1 MIEEET
7 SVASPRLGPV
17 VVVVV
22 VVRRPHTVVLL
33 EPQGSEMS
41 IIFNIEQKRED
52 VQDAT
57 STRISL

>member
-1 MIEEET
+1 MIEEGT

-22 VVRRPHTVVLL
+22 VKRPHAVVLL

-41 IIFNIEQKRED
+41 IIFN
-52 VQDAT
+52 V
-57 STRISL
+57 

>member
-1 MIEEET
+1 MVIEEGT

-22 VVRRPHTVVLL
+22 VKRPHAVVLL

-41 IIFNIEQKRED
+41 IIFN
-52 VQDAT
+52 V
-57 STRISL
+57 

>member
-1 MIEEET
+1 MIEEGT

-22 VVRRPHTVVLL
+22 VVKRPHAVVLL

-41 IIFNIEQKRED
+41 IMFN
-52 VQDAT
+52 V
-57 STRISL
+57 

>member
-1 MIEEET
+1 MIEEGT

-22 VVRRPHTVVLL
+22 KRPHAVVLL

-41 IIFNIEQKRED
+41 IIFN
-52 VQDAT
+52 V
-57 STRISL
+57 

>member
-7 SVASPRLGPV
+7 SVASPRLGP